1 MVLMNIGKQLTGN
14 SVVTMVT
21 SYIII
26 YWLVMKKN
34 PQKIIFVILVFS
46 ALNVIIITSLTSV
59 GDG

>member
-14 SVVTMVT
+14 SVLTMVT

>member
-1 MVLMNIGKQLTGN
+1 MNIGKQLTGN

-21 SYIII
+21 CYIII
-26 YWLVMKKN
+26 YGLVMKKN

>member
-1 MVLMNIGKQLTGN
+1 MVLNNIGKQLTGN
-14 SVVTMVT
+14 SLVTMVT

-26 YWLVMKKN
+26 LVSHEKN
-34 PQKIIFVILVFS
+34 PQKIIYVILVFS

>member
-1 MVLMNIGKQLTGN
+1 MNIGKQLTGN

-21 SYIII
+21 SYIIR

>member
-1 MVLMNIGKQLTGN
+1 MNIGKQLTGN

-26 YWLVMKKN
+26 YWLVMKKIHK
-34 PQKIIFVILVFS
+34 KIIFVILVFS